1 MKDNPEVSQKLLQHL
16 YTMITIAIYLVEKEL
31 KLFISQVDTRLL
43 KAVVLKMFETKNVQN
58 SCK

>member
-31 KLFISQVDTRLL
+31 KLFISQVDTRLF